1 MSRGAITAML
11 VVLIIALGHRYK
23 INKEKNKSNNEQN

>member
-1 MSRGAITAML
+1 ML